1 MVSMLVGKKI
11 GMTQVWNKDGDV
23 QPVTVIKLGPNRV
36 VQVKTKDG
44 KDGYNAVQLGFE
56 ELPNKNGGKGAL
68 RANKPMAGHFAKTKV
83 PVQRVLREARLE
95 DGEKSIPEAGSV
107 LKVDQV
113 FNVATKVDVT
123 GTTKGRGFAGCM
135 KRHKFGG
142 GRATHGSKNHREPGA
157 IGQNQTGHCIIRG
170 KRLPGQMGAAPRTVR
185 NLDVVKIEA
194 EHDLL
199 YVKGAIP
206 GPRNGYVVVRKAVR
220 V

>member
-1 MVSMLVGKKI
+1 MVTELVGKKI
-11 GMTQVWNKDGDV
+11 GMTQVWSKDGDV

-56 ELPNKNGGKGAL
+56 ELPNKNGGKGAV

-83 PVQRVLREARLE
+83 PVQRVLRETRL
-95 DGEKSIPEAGSV
+95 DDAKALPEAGSM

-113 FNVATKVDVT
+113 FTGTTLVDVT

-135 KRHKFGG
+135 KRHKFQG
-142 GRATHGSKNHREPGA
+142 GRKTHGSKNHREPGA

-170 KRLPGQMGAAPRTVR
+170 KRLPGHMGAVQRTAR
-185 NLDVVKIEA
+185 NLEVIKIEGDQ
-194 EHDLL
+194 DLI